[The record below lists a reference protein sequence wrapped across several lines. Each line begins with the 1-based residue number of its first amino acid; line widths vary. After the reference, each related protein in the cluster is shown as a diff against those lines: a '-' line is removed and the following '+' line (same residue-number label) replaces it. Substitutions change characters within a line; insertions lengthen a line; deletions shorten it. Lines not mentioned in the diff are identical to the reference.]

1 MKALDDFSTYYEDF
15 LDGTYDCID
24 RIVLNAYFI
33 MAQSNGGFRTWWR
46 RLAGGGDDNLDN
58 MHLMRFAGRFARR
71 VRAYADK
78 NQIPLIHCQRGDRKH
93 EIAQQYLPKDAAFRG
108 LFCILVGRAP
118 GAVRDVRHY
127 GNGGINI
134 RKKEPQPY
142 VNHYSF
148 HIIDD
153 DWGHITI
160 KLCPH
165 PPFNAQI
172 MLNGHEYVAAQARK
186 KNISFTKEGNC
197 FTNIS
202 DAAGLAR
209 IADTMRAQC
218 SEGRLVQVCE
228 RWIYSACLCFALD
241 MVEQQDSGFH
251 YSYSVYQVEFSR
263 NLLFKSGRIMDQ
275 VFHNVIDRTRG
286 PLDIK
291 TVKTIFGYKHRPFK
305 CRGKSFKCGRKSKPP
320 RFEVVVEKPVYNLT
334 VFKVHFGKITIRM
347 YSKGEHVLRIEV
359 VVHNTKALGCG
370 KVIERFGRIVDSL
383 KSILERFLSVLRSVD
398 VSFIDIGKLESWPL
412 GSKVGSAKVGGVDI
426 NRPRMRAVMEAVL
439 AVSTK
444 PGGFTVSNIAEKV
457 REILPE
463 LESDYSL
470 RQASYDLKKLRG
482 KGLVRLIDHSR
493 RYEATG
499 DGLRAMTGCLILREK
514 VLRPLLANIGQRK
527 RGRKPKTGCTIDTH
541 YENIQIE
548 IQKILEI
555 IGIAA

>member
-1 MKALDDFSTYYEDF
+1 MTTLDDFSTYYEDF

-46 RLAGGGDDNLDN
+46 RLAGGDDNLDN
-58 MHLMRFAGRFARR
+58 THLMRFAGRFARR
-71 VRAYADK
+71 VRAYANNK
-78 NQIPLIHCQRGDRKH
+78 GIPLIHCQRGDRKH
-93 EIAQQYLPKDAAFRG
+93 EIAQQHLPKDTTFRG

-127 GNGGINI
+127 GNGGIHI

-148 HIIDD
+148 HIIDPE
-153 DWGHITI
+153 WGHITI

-172 MLNGHEYVAAQARK
+172 MLNGHEYVAFQSRK
-186 KNISFTKEGNC
+186 ENISFTKEGNC

-202 DAAGLAR
+202 DATGLAR

-241 MVEQQDSGFH
+241 MVEQQGSGFH
-251 YSYSVYQVEFSR
+251 YSYSVYQTEYSR
-263 NLLFKSGRIMDQ
+263 NLLFKRGRTMDQ
-275 VFHNVIDRTRG
+275 VFHSVIDRTRG

-305 CRGKSFKCGRKSKPP
+305 CRGKSFKCSRKSKPP
-320 RFEVVVEKPVYNLT
+320 RFEAVVEKPVYNLT

-347 YSKGEHVLRIEV
+347 YSKGERVLRIEV
-359 VVHNTKALGCG
+359 VAHNTKALHCG

-383 KSILERFLSVLRSVD
+383 KAILERFLSVLRGVD
-398 VSFIDIGKLESWPL
+398 ISFIDIARLEDWPL
-412 GSKVGSAKVGGVDI
+412 ASKVGSAKVGGIDI

-444 PGGFTVSNIAEKV
+444 PGGFAASDIAEKA

-463 LESDYSL
+463 LESNYTL

-499 DGLRAMTGCLILREK
+499 DGLRAMTAFLILRQK
-514 VLRPLLANIGQRK
+514 ILKPLLANACQRR
-527 RGRKPKTGCTIDTH
+527 RGPKPKRCCAIETH
-541 YENIQIE
+541 YENVQIE
-548 IQKILEI
+548 IQKIFKI

>member
-46 RLAGGGDDNLDN
+46 RLAGGDDNLDN

-71 VRAYADK
+71 VRAYAK
-78 NQIPLIHCQRGDRKH
+78 RKGIPLIHCQRGERKH
-93 EIAQQYLPKDAAFRG
+93 EIAQQHLPKDAAFRG
-108 LFCILVGRAP
+108 LFCILIGRAP
-118 GAVRDVRHY
+118 GVVRDVRDY

-186 KNISFTKEGNC
+186 ENVSFTKEGNC

-202 DAAGLAR
+202 DAAGLAG

-228 RWIYSACLCFALD
+228 HWIYSACLCFALD
-241 MVEQQDSGFH
+241 MVEQEASGFH
-251 YSYSVYQVEFSR
+251 YNYSVYQVEFSR

-275 VFHNVIDRTRG
+275 VFGSVIDRTRG

-291 TVKTIFGYKHRPFK
+291 TVKTIFGHKHRPFK
-305 CRGKSFKCGRKSKPP
+305 CRGKSFKCSRKSKPP

-383 KSILERFLSVLRSVD
+383 KSILERFLSVLCSVD
-398 VSFIDIGKLESWPL
+398 VSFIDIGMLESWPL
-412 GSKVGSAKVGGVDI
+412 GSKVGLAKVGGVDI

-444 PGGFTVSNIAEKV
+444 PGGFTVSDIAEKV

-463 LESDYSL
+463 LESNYSL

-482 KGLVRLIDHSR
+482 KRLVCLIAHSR

-514 VLRPLLANIGQRK
+514 VLRPLLANTGQRK

-548 IQKILEI
+548 LQKIFKI

>member
-1 MKALDDFSTYYEDF
+1 
-15 LDGTYDCID
+15 
-24 RIVLNAYFI
+24 
-33 MAQSNGGFRTWWR
+33 
-46 RLAGGGDDNLDN
+46 
-58 MHLMRFAGRFARR
+58 
-71 VRAYADK
+71 
-78 NQIPLIHCQRGDRKH
+78 
-93 EIAQQYLPKDAAFRG
+93 
-108 LFCILVGRAP
+108 
-118 GAVRDVRHY
+118 
-127 GNGGINI
+127 
-134 RKKEPQPY
+134 
-142 VNHYSF
+142 
-148 HIIDD
+148 
-153 DWGHITI
+153 
-160 KLCPH
+160 
-165 PPFNAQI
+165 
-172 MLNGHEYVAAQARK
+172 MLNGHEYVAAQAMK

-218 SEGRLVQVCE
+218 SEGRLVEVCE

-412 GSKVGSAKVGGVDI
+412 GSKVGLAKVGGVDI

-463 LESDYSL
+463 LESNYTQ

-482 KGLVRLIDHSR
+482 KGLVCLIAHSR

-514 VLRPLLANIGQRK
+514 VLSPLLANTGQRK
-527 RGRKPKTGCTIDTH
+527 RGRKPKTGCTIETH

-548 IQKILEI
+548 LQKIFKI

>member
-1 MKALDDFSTYYEDF
+1 MKALDDFSTYYKDF

-46 RLAGGGDDNLDN
+46 RLANGGDDNLDN

-71 VRAYADK
+71 IRAYADK

-93 EIAQQYLPKDAAFRG
+93 EIAQQYFPKDTTFRG

-127 GNGGINI
+127 GNGGLNI

-186 KNISFTKEGNC
+186 ENISFTKEGNC

-263 NLLFKSGRIMDQ
+263 NLIFKSGRVMDQ
-275 VFHNVIDRTRG
+275 VFGSVIDRTRG

-291 TVKTIFGYKHRPFK
+291 TVKTIFGHKHRPFK
-305 CRGKSFKCGRKSKPP
+305 CRGKSFKCSRRSKPP

-359 VVHNTKALGCG
+359 VVHNTKALRCG

-383 KSILERFLSVLRSVD
+383 KAILERFLSVLRSVD
-398 VSFIDIGKLESWPL
+398 VSFIDLGKLESWPL

-439 AVSTK
+439 AVSIK
-444 PGGFTVSNIAEKV
+444 PGGFTVSDIAEKV

-463 LESDYSL
+463 LEPNYSL

-482 KGLVRLIDHSR
+482 KQLVHLIDHSR

-499 DGLRAMTGCLILREK
+499 DGLQAMTASLVLREK
-514 VLRPLLANIGQRK
+514 VLKPLLANACQHR
-527 RGRKPKTGCTIDTH
+527 RGRKPKTCCTIDTH

-548 IQKILEI
+548 LQKIFKI
-555 IGIAA
+555 IGLAA